1 MCSINLGIAGHSQLN
16 LGNLHFKHSLE
27 VEVWSSHNQSQQPMR
42 QKSFIMSLLYL
53 GHQYPP
59 KWHFSLI
66 FKTLDN
72 NDHQHFS
79 CLFGFVDTT
88 VNQNYFSDTLI
99 LCTPV
104 PFQLFLWHTLN
115 LCTPKATK
123 LFVSHSLIWC
133 TSVPFKLFLWH
144 TLNLCTPV
152 PPKLFIRCS
161 MIWWTPMP
169 THHNQKCVLNSKSF
183 REIWYFHSLIWEP
196 NLT

>member
-1 MCSINLGIAGHSQLN
+1 MSPSGIAGHSQLN
-16 LGNLHFKHSLE
+16 LGNRHFKHSLE

-88 VNQNYFSDTLI
+88 VNQNYFSDTLWFCVHQCPSNFFSGTLWISVHQRPPNFLSATPWFGVHQCPLNFFYGTLWICVHQCPPNFLSGALWFGGHQCPPTTIKSVFWI
-99 LCTPV
+99 LNPSEK
-104 PFQLFLWHTLN
+104 FGIFIALF
-115 LCTPKATK
+115 
-123 LFVSHSLIWC
+123 
-133 TSVPFKLFLWH
+133 
-144 TLNLCTPV
+144 
-152 PPKLFIRCS
+152 
-161 MIWWTPMP
+161 
-169 THHNQKCVLNSKSF
+169 
-183 REIWYFHSLIWEP
+183 E